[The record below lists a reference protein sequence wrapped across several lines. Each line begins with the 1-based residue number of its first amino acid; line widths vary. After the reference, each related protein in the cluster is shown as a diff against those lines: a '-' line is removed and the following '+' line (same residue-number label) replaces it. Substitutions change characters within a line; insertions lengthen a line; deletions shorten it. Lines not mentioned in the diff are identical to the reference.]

1 MEQDVIARVA
11 GLVRELR
18 QQRGESQADLA
29 DALGEKRETVKF
41 WEAGKR
47 YFKAGDIIAIANHF
61 DVSADY
67 LLGRSEAPTSDKDL
81 QAVCDYT
88 GLSPDTIKRLREIPS
103 FVGGKESFPLLD
115 EALLLFSAD
124 LCFRLSRIEK
134 ASADVQPVLDRA
146 DSVTRENWSVIFDDL
161 SAAKKELELSL
172 FSFSELS
179 REMAEEM
186 FSAYSNLRE
195 FDNAFDDVVKM
206 GSDKDRYGGDE

>member
-61 DVSADY
+61 GVSADY

-88 GLSPDTIKRLREIPS
+88 GLSPDTVERLRKIPS
-103 FVGGKESFPLLD
+103 YVGGKESFPLLD
-115 EALLLFSAD
+115 EALSLFSTD
-124 LCFRLSRIEK
+124 LCFKLLRIEK
-134 ASADVQPVLDRA
+134 ASAAVQPVFDRA
-146 DSVTRENWSVIFDDL
+146 ASVTRENWGEMYDAL
-161 SAAKKELELSL
+161 SAAQKELELSL

-179 REMAEEM
+179 REMAEGM

-195 FDNAFDDVVKM
+195 FDKAFDDVM
-206 GSDKDRYGGDE
+206 MAGSDKERYGGDE